1 MRVFNQ
7 LHLLGTSHI
16 AKQSVEEITEAFA
29 RLNPDILAIELDK
42 SRLQALLSGESKV
55 SLKHLP
61 AVGIQG
67 WLFAKLGGWASK
79 KLGKMVGVDPGTEMK
94 TAIEL
99 GKEHKKRIALID
111 QPIEITLKRFSKA
124 LTWKEKG
131 HLIADLFSKRKET
144 IDLSKVPEEE
154 LIAKLIGELKI
165 RYPSIY
171 TVLIEERNAYM
182 VDKLKKLGE
191 LYPES
196 IILAIVGAGHVEG
209 MAQLLSK

>member
-1 MRVFNQ
+1 MRTFNQ

-16 AKQSVEEITEAFA
+16 AKQSVEEIKEAFA
-29 RLNPDILAIELDK
+29 RLNPDIVAIELDK

-55 SLKHLP
+55 SIKHLP

-79 KLGKMVGVDPGTEMK
+79 KLGKMVGVDPGAEMK

-131 HLIADLFSKRKET
+131 RMVADMFRGRKET
-144 IDLSKVPEEE
+144 FDLSKVPQEE
-154 LIAKLIGELKI
+154 LITTLIGELKG
-165 RYPSIY
+165 RYPSMY
-171 TVLIEERNAYM
+171 KVLIEERNIYM
-182 VDKLKKLGE
+182 ADKLKKLGE

-196 IILAIVGAGHVEG
+196 TILAIVGAGHVQG
-209 MAQLLSK
+209 MAELISK